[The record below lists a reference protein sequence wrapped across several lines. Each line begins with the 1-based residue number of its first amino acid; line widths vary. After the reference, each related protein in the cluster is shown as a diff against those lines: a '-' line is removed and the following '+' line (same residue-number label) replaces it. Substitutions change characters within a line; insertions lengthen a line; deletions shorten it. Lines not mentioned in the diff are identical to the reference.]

1 MIRRPPR
8 STLFPYTTLH
18 AGDRGPGRAA
28 RKHHRLGARLGR
40 DGGGGGGGATR
51 AVARVHRLRRD
62 RVRFHGAAGL
72 PGAARVRV
80 RAASVRGT
88 AGVARPSAHGR
99 VVSRLRARQG
109 RPPVAGETAGALP
122 AERAAP
128 ARRRPGDHRAPGRTR
143 STPGPA
149 AARSGFARGLRT
161 ARRGERARIGRAP
174 APRLRPR
181 RNPPRGRQSVK
192 PRSAT
197 VRIAAGQGFW
207 GDWLEGPYRQRIGV
221 VTGDDLLGRLD
232 GLLARGHEL
241 RNLDTNRRLADV
253 RDRVVSANAYL
264 GAWPVVDALRRGADV
279 IVTGRVTDTGLTLAP
294 MIHAFGWRPDAWDL
308 LAAGTVAGHT
318 IECGAQ

>member
-1 MIRRPPR
+1 MESRSVLAATLLLLWFFFFQAEDGIRDLIVTGVQTCALPISR
-8 STLFPYTTLH
+8 
-18 AGDRGPGRAA
+18 RAA

-88 AGVARPSAHGR
+88 AGLARPSAHGR

-109 RPPVAGETAGALP
+109 RPPVAWETAGALP
-122 AERAAP
+122 AGRAAP

-174 APRLRPR
+174 RLRPR
-181 RNPPRGRQSVK
+181 RSPPRGRQSVK

-207 GDWLEGPYRQRIGV
+207 GDWLEAPYRQ
-221 VTGDDLLGRLD
+221 VTGGPVDYLMMDYLAEVTMSILQKQKARDPSLGCAKDFIPLMERLLPIV
-232 GLLARGHEL
+232 AE
-241 RNLDTNRRLADV
+241 RRIKIT
-253 RDRVVSANAYL
+253 ANA
-264 GAWPVVDALRRGADV
+264 GGVNPLRLRAGG
-279 IVTGRVTDTGLTLAP
+279 GR
-294 MIHAFGWRPDAWDL
+294 
-308 LAAGTVAGHT
+308 
-318 IECGAQ
+318 